1 MLSPNITSNKITLYF
16 FIKNPK
22 IGSYALHSSFFKGHM
37 AYKMVSMKVAL
48 LAFKDLLAHGKWS
61 WCA

>member
-1 MLSPNITSNKITLYF
+1 MSRNITSNKITLF
-16 FIKNPK
+16 FLIKTPK
-22 IGSYALHSSFFKGHM
+22 NGSYALRFSFFKGHM